1 MLNTATT
8 PRPKLPTL
16 MVRQPSNLKSSSSPP
31 ASASSAASPSPRR
44 SSSMAPAARVFQAA
58 GKQSSVIVGRQT
70 GGVASVTTPPRREES
85 RFATLGRKSSRM
97 SPSASSATQT
107 GNLPPF
113 HSNISTLDCRHSF
126 AAFNRRNGR
135 FTSDRSHSFGDAAM
149 KFCRVV
155 GRGTFYKFAF
165 GSGTIRPSERKFTA
179 A

>member
-1 MLNTATT
+1 
-8 PRPKLPTL
+8 

-31 ASASSAASPSPRR
+31 ASASAAASPSPRR
-44 SSSMAPAARVFQAA
+44 SSSVAPAARVFQAA
-58 GKQSSVIVGRQT
+58 GKQSSVIVGRQS

-97 SPSASSATQT
+97 SPSTSSATQT

-126 AAFNRRNGR
+126 AVFNRQIEGFR
-135 FTSDRSHSFGDAAM
+135 SDRSHSFGDASM
-149 KFCRVV
+149 KCWWVV

-165 GSGTIRPSERKFTA
+165 GSGTIRPLDRRFTSV
-179 A
+179 